1 MLTLMLGLQIAVEE
15 SKKDLDRVVHR
26 RLSRSWSE
34 DALNKS
40 ESEPIPE
47 YTYPIPSAGDS
58 RQQDNARKCGELV
71 LGISTNDDVPA
82 SELLLDEFIAAAKDE
97 ERGDAL
103 ARALVLRL
111 HDPPPTV
118 ALKVIRAIRS
128 IGNDATDGRLPAAVM
143 ARFESAG
150 VLREAQ
156 KLQMSEKWQME
167 PAVRQAACGLCDLM
181 YHSSATAAVAESHN
195 SRRLR
200 ERAKSIAAG
209 VRDAVVDVADA
220 ALHDVA
226 EPANGSGEADAAPL
240 LAPCSSSGMA
250 SASITVIGP
259 ILFREIRESFGI
271 SSQVFLASLGVRQVI
286 GTLSMHICWHSTLV
300 GATPS
305 STINVLFSR
314 LFRAHERTVIV
325 IGQGGS

>member
-15 SKKDLDRVVHR
+15 SKKDLDRAVHC

-34 DALNKS
+34 DTLSKS

-47 YTYPIPSAGDS
+47 YTYRIPTAGDS

-71 LGISTNDDVPA
+71 LGISTDDDVPA
-82 SELLLDEFIAAAKDE
+82 SQSLLDDFIAAATDE

-103 ARALVLRL
+103 ARALVVRL
-111 HDPPPTV
+111 HDPSPTV
-118 ALKVIRAIRS
+118 ALKIVRAIRS
-128 IGNDATDGRLPAAVM
+128 IGNDATDGRLPAALM

-150 VLREAQ
+150 VLREVQ
-156 KLQMSEKWQME
+156 QLQTSEKWHME

-181 YHSSATAAVAESHN
+181 YHSSATAAVAESHS

-220 ALHDVA
+220 ALHDVTG
-226 EPANGSGEADAAPL
+226 PPSNGDEADATSL
-240 LAPCSSSGMA
+240 LVPCNSGSA

-259 ILFREIRESFGI
+259 FLFREIRESFGI

-286 GTLSMHICWHSTLV
+286 GKPSMQ
-300 GATPS
+300 
-305 STINVLFSR
+305 LFSFFIFASR
-314 LFRAHERTVIV
+314 RITVGV